1 MKCYL
6 SYRPLSKWLF
16 FTPLLPFCRL
26 SFVGLFLMFFLTL
39 SFFSKV
45 EAQRFSTD
53 LWHQGEVYPFQ
64 EAPLKGE
71 VRYNFEQNSLILKLD
86 NGTLRSFHASQ
97 IEKFFINDALKKQTR
112 YIFSLPYFSAKDPNY
127 QTLHF
132 FELQIEG
139 ELNLLSREIFVQ
151 DYLYAYNPYFGY
163 SQPYQVLRESQEW
176 FLFEI
181 EGSRLVAF
189 QTEDKNL
196 LREQLLSFMANKKE
210 QVLAFIQEKDLKLQ
224 KQADWFALIRYYNTL
239 FEN

>member
-1 MKCYL
+1 MKCYDSSLLPPKL
-6 SYRPLSKWLF
+6 SAFLLPLS
-16 FTPLLPFCRL
+16 
-26 SFVGLFLMFFLTL
+26 GLFWGLLLGFSFLP
-39 SFFSKV
+39 KAA
-45 EAQRFSTD
+45 AQRFSTD
-53 LWHQGEVYPFQ
+53 LWHKGEVYPFEQ
-64 EAPLKGE
+64 PAIKGE

-97 IEKFFINDALKKQTR
+97 IEKFFIDDVLKKQPR
-112 YIFSLPYFSAKDPNY
+112 YIFSLPYSSAKDPNY

-139 ELNLLSREIFVQ
+139 QLNLLSREIFVQ
-151 DYLYAYNPYFGY
+151 DYVYTYNPYLGY
-163 SQPYQVLRESQEW
+163 AQPYQVLRESQEW

-181 EGSRLVAF
+181 ESNRLVAF

-196 LREQLLSFMANKKE
+196 LREQLLSFMADKKE
-210 QVLAFIQEKDLKLQ
+210 QVLAFIQEKNLKLQ